1 MRPLLRRILSLLTVL
16 VCLTSMLGAG
26 NAATPSDRS
35 TTPWYVDSV
44 HWAVDCGLIDADAAA
59 RLTPDRLCTR
69 AEAVDLLWRCSG
81 APAPASLLEFRDL
94 RPEDPCR
101 EAVSWALENGLAAG
115 FARGYFCPDVSWK
128 RADVLYMLWRWAD
141 SPEADAA
148 CPFTDISRE
157 CYYYDAVC
165 WGLQAGVTA
174 GVSAERFSPNRACT
188 LAELLC
194 FLHAASTPGDT
205 RRLVVIDP
213 GHQLHADG
221 EKEPLGPGSN
231 QTKAK
236 TSAGTYGAAS
246 GLHEYQLN
254 LTISLALRDE
264 LERRGYR
271 VILTRDNHAVTLSN
285 IDRARIANE
294 AQADV
299 MLRIHANGSTN
310 PTIHGAKAVNMTRSS
325 PYNPELY
332 ADSRALSEAV
342 LSGFCA
348 ATGAKQLPIW
358 DTDTMTGINWST
370 VPVTILEMGYMS
382 NAAEDLQM
390 ADPAYQKKM
399 VQGIA
404 DGLDAYFENH

>member
-1 MRPLLRRILSLLTVL
+1 MRPLLRRILSLLTAL
-16 VCLTSMLGAG
+16 VCLTSMPGAG
-26 NAATPSDRS
+26 SAVTPSDRS
-35 TTPWYVDSV
+35 TIPWYADSV
-44 HWAVDCGLIDADAAA
+44 QWAVSRGLIDADAAA

-101 EAVSWALENGLAAG
+101 EAVSWAVENGLAAG

-128 RADVLYMLWRWAD
+128 RADVLYMLWRWTG
-141 SPEADAA
+141 SPEAEGE

-157 CYYYDAVC
+157 RYYYDAVC
-165 WGLQAGVTA
+165 WGVRSGVTA

-188 LAELLC
+188 LA
-194 FLHAASTPGDT
+194 
-205 RRLVVIDP
+205 
-213 GHQLHADG
+213 ADG

-264 LERRGYR
+264 LERRGYS

-310 PTIHGAKAVNMTRSS
+310 PAIHGAKAVNMTRSS

-348 ATGAKQLPIW
+348 ATCAKQLPIW